1 MENSEIVRE
10 SKSILRG
17 NYGKVIFPFL
27 IVFIVNNLLTR
38 TPLYQ
43 SLFNISEIESGIIT
57 FSITVLITFPLLVG
71 LASYSISITNE
82 LFDSNKLF
90 DGFKIF
96 VKSVFAGLIYNLLII
111 LGLVLLIVPGFYA
124 ALTFSQVFY
133 VISQNNDI
141 GIKEAFKQSS
151 ALMKGHKWQLFK
163 LGIRY
168 LFYLILSV
176 FTLYIW
182 ALWLIP
188 QMNVSYAIFYR
199 ELNKKFSDLR

>member
-1 MENSEIVRE
+1 MENSEIIRE

-27 IVFIVNNLLTR
+27 IVIIVNNLLSSAEV
-38 TPLYQ
+38 YQ
-43 SLFNISEIESGIIT
+43 NLFSISEIESGVI
-57 FSITVLITFPLLVG
+57 SLAITVLITFPLSVG
-71 LASYSISITNE
+71 VASYSISITND

-96 VKSVFAGLIYNLLII
+96 VKSAVAGLIYYLVII
-111 LGLVLLIVPGFYA
+111 LGFVLLIVPGIYA

-133 VISQNNDI
+133 IISQNNDI

-151 ALMKGHKWQLFK
+151 TLMKGNKWQLFK
-163 LGIRY
+163 LIIRY
-168 LFYLILSV
+168 VFYLILSV
-176 FTLYIW
+176 FTLFIW

-188 QMNVSYAIFYR
+188 QMNVSFAIFFR
-199 ELNKKFSDLR
+199 ELNK

>member
-1 MENSEIVRE
+1 MENSEIIRE

-27 IVFIVNNLLTR
+27 IVIIVSNLLSSAEV
-38 TPLYQ
+38 YQ
-43 SLFNISEIESGIIT
+43 NLFSISEIESGVI
-57 FSITVLITFPLLVG
+57 SLAITVLITFPLSVG
-71 LASYSISITNE
+71 VASYSISITND

-96 VKSVFAGLIYNLLII
+96 VKSVVAGLIYYLVII
-111 LGLVLLIVPGFYA
+111 LGFVLLIVPGIYA

-133 VISQNNDI
+133 IISQNNDI

-151 ALMKGHKWQLFK
+151 TLMKGHKWQLFK
-163 LGIRY
+163 LIIRY
-168 LFYLILSV
+168 VFYLILSV
-176 FTLYIW
+176 FTLFIW

-188 QMNVSYAIFYR
+188 QMNVSFAIFFR
-199 ELNKKFSDLR
+199 ELNK

>member
-1 MENSEIVRE
+1 MENSEIIRE

-27 IVFIVNNLLTR
+27 IVIIVNNLVSSADV
-38 TPLYQ
+38 YQ
-43 SLFNISEIESGIIT
+43 NLFTISEIESGVI
-57 FSITVLITFPLLVG
+57 SLAITVLITFPLSVG
-71 LASYSISITNE
+71 VASYSISITND

-96 VKSVFAGLIYNLLII
+96 VKSAVAGLIYYLVII
-111 LGLVLLIVPGFYA
+111 LGLVLLIVPGIYA

-133 VISQNNDI
+133 IISQNNDI
-141 GIKEAFKQSS
+141 GVKEAFKQSS
-151 ALMKGHKWQLFK
+151 AMMKEHKWQLFK

-168 LFYLILSV
+168 GFYLILSV
-176 FTLYIW
+176 FTLFIW

-188 QMNVSYAIFYR
+188 QMNVSYAIFFR
-199 ELNKKFSDLR
+199 ELNK

>member
-1 MENSEIVRE
+1 MENSEIIRE

-27 IVFIVNNLLTR
+27 IVIIVNNLLSSAEV
-38 TPLYQ
+38 YQ
-43 SLFNISEIESGIIT
+43 NLFSISEIESGMIT
-57 FSITVLITFPLLVG
+57 LAITVLITFPLSVG
-71 LASYSISITNE
+71 VASYSISITND

-96 VKSVFAGLIYNLLII
+96 VKSAVAGLIYYLVII
-111 LGLVLLIVPGFYA
+111 LGLVLLIVPGIYA

-133 VISQNNDI
+133 IISQNNDI

-151 ALMKGHKWQLFK
+151 AMMKDHKWQLFK

-168 LFYLILSV
+168 GFYLILSV
-176 FTLYIW
+176 FTLFIW

-188 QMNVSYAIFYR
+188 QMNVSFAIFFR
-199 ELNKKFSDLR
+199 ELNK

>member
-1 MENSEIVRE
+1 MENSEIIRE

-27 IVFIVNNLLTR
+27 IVIIVNNLLSSAEI
-38 TPLYQ
+38 YQ
-43 SLFNISEIESGIIT
+43 NLFSISEIESGVI
-57 FSITVLITFPLLVG
+57 SLAITVLITFPLSVG
-71 LASYSISITNE
+71 VASYSISITND

-96 VKSVFAGLIYNLLII
+96 VKSAVAGLIYYLVII
-111 LGLVLLIVPGFYA
+111 LGFVLLIVPGIYA

-133 VISQNNDI
+133 IISQNNDI

-151 ALMKGHKWQLFK
+151 TLMKGHKWQLCK
-163 LGIRY
+163 LIIRY
-168 LFYLILSV
+168 AFYLILSV
-176 FTLYIW
+176 FTLFIW

-188 QMNVSYAIFYR
+188 QMNVSFAIFFR
-199 ELNKKFSDLR
+199 ELNK

>member
-1 MENSEIVRE
+1 MENSEIIRE

-27 IVFIVNNLLTR
+27 IVIIVNNLLSSAEV
-38 TPLYQ
+38 YQ
-43 SLFNISEIESGIIT
+43 NLFSISEIESGVI
-57 FSITVLITFPLLVG
+57 SLAITVLITFPLSVG
-71 LASYSISITNE
+71 VASYSISITND

-96 VKSVFAGLIYNLLII
+96 VKSAVAGLIYYLVII
-111 LGLVLLIVPGFYA
+111 LGFVLLIVPGIYA

-133 VISQNNDI
+133 IISQNNDI

-151 ALMKGHKWQLFK
+151 TMMKGHKWQLFK
-163 LGIRY
+163 LIIRY
-168 LFYLILSV
+168 VFYLILSV
-176 FTLYIW
+176 FTLFIW

-188 QMNVSYAIFYR
+188 QMNVSFAIFFR
-199 ELNKKFSDLR
+199 ELNK

>member
-1 MENSEIVRE
+1 MENSEIIRE

-27 IVFIVNNLLTR
+27 IVIIVNNLLSSAEV
-38 TPLYQ
+38 YQ
-43 SLFNISEIESGIIT
+43 NLFSISEIESGVI
-57 FSITVLITFPLLVG
+57 SLAITVLITFPLSVG
-71 LASYSISITNE
+71 VASYSISITND

-96 VKSVFAGLIYNLLII
+96 VKSAVAGLIYYLVII
-111 LGLVLLIVPGFYA
+111 LGFVLLIVPGIYA

-133 VISQNNDI
+133 IISQNNDI

-151 ALMKGHKWQLFK
+151 TMMKGHKWQLFK
-163 LGIRY
+163 LIIRY
-168 LFYLILSV
+168 AFYLILSV
-176 FTLYIW
+176 FTLFIW

-188 QMNVSYAIFYR
+188 QMNVSFAIFFR
-199 ELNKKFSDLR
+199 ELNK